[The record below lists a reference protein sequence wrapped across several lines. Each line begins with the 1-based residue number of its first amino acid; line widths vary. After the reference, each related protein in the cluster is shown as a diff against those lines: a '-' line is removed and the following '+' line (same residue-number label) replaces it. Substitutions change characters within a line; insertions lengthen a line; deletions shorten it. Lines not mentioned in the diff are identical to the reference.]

1 MQTLDLF
8 HDGAMLSKGAQGVI
22 QGYVGITGFDLGLGF
37 GDLGLAIASGKSLE
51 ALYHSSSCRPSSYHG
66 KLVWRHLRTYGYM

>member
-37 GDLGLAIASGKSLE
+37 GIW
-51 ALYHSSSCRPSSYHG
+51 
-66 KLVWRHLRTYGYM
+66 VWPLLQESP